1 VSQFLSIDA
10 DATAVL
16 AALAGVG
23 PSVERKIRAASKI
36 TADNIQRE
44 WVSRMRR
51 RTGLTAGSIKVEE
64 ARNGNGYVVLSG
76 NRRSHIAQFNE
87 FGTKYMTARPAAF
100 PAMEL
105 ERGPH
110 DRRIIEAIND
120 GIREK
125 GLGE

>member
-10 DATAVL
+10 DASVVL
-16 AALAGVG
+16 TALAGVG
-23 PSVERKIRAASKI
+23 PSVERKIKAASKI
-36 TADNIQRE
+36 TADNILRE

-51 RTGLTAGSIKVEE
+51 RTGQTAESIKVEE
-64 ARNGNGYVVLSG
+64 ARNGEGYVIYSG
-76 NRRSHIAQFNE
+76 NRQHIARFNE
-87 FGTKYMTARPAAF
+87 FGTKFMTARPAGI
-100 PAMEL
+100 PAMEI

-120 GIREK
+120 GIRDK